1 MKLRLFSFIM
11 ALMLVAVFT
20 IYFLMSHS
28 YQLSLEAKVHYYLG
42 NYVKAK
48 KIAKQAHKEDSYNRM
63 AATVMTQSE
72 LALEYVEYNR
82 QAQEYL
88 AKIKEISQKKYIEKA
103 DKIRMKFMADI
114 MIESFPKLTP
124 TVLIDSDL
132 KKQSKA
138 YALEFEKIREKVI
151 QSL

>member
-1 MKLRLFSFIM
+1 MKLRLFSFIV
-11 ALMLVAVFT
+11 ALLLVAISIIF
-20 IYFLMSHS
+20 FLMSHS

-42 NYVKAK
+42 DYARAK
-48 KIAKQAHKEDSYNRM
+48 KIAKKAHKEDSYNRM

-72 LALEYVEYNR
+72 LALEYVDYNK

-88 AKIKEISQKKYIEKA
+88 SQIEIISHKKYIEKA
-103 DKIRMKFMADI
+103 DKIRIKFMADI

-132 KKQSKA
+132 KNQSKA
-138 YALEFEKIREKVI
+138 YAVEFEKIREKVI

>member
-1 MKLRLFSFIM
+1 
-11 ALMLVAVFT
+11 
-20 IYFLMSHS
+20 MSHS

-42 NYVKAK
+42 HYSKAK
-48 KIAKQAHKEDSYNRM
+48 LIAKKAHEKDRYNRM

-72 LALEYVEYNR
+72 LALEYVRYNE
-82 QAQEYL
+82 QAVNYL
-88 AKIKEISQKKYIEKA
+88 AQIKTISEKKYIEKS

-124 TVLIDSDL
+124 TVLIDKAL
-132 KKQSKA
+132 KEQSKA
-138 YALEFEKIREKVI
+138 YAKEFEKIHEKVI

>member
-1 MKLRLFSFIM
+1 MKLRLFSFII
-11 ALMLVAVFT
+11 ALILVAISI

-28 YQLSLEAKVHYYLG
+28 YQRSLEAKVHYYLG
-42 NYVKAK
+42 NYEKAK
-48 KIAKQAHKEDSYNRM
+48 VIAKEAHKQDSYNRM

-72 LALEYVEYNR
+72 LALEYVRYNH

-88 AKIKEISQKKYIEKA
+88 DKIKELSKQKYIEKS
-103 DKIRMKFMADI
+103 DKIRIKFMADI

-132 KKQSKA
+132 KAESKA
-138 YALEFEKIREKVI
+138 YAKEFEKIREKVI
-151 QSL
+151 SSL